1 MSSNY
6 SSPIISTKNQN
17 TETKPTLFSPLDS
30 VATQQKQ
37 QHQQISPSFSSE
49 SENIN
54 KPTQIKTSPSNF
66 EQKQKN
72 FFSCSI
78 AAPSSPPTLKSTKA
92 VSPIESHQQRPL
104 VASNRKTCQSL
115 TTQKQ
120 SSTSSEMFLAADPI
134 LMDLQK
140 AKTNNKRKREDGVQP
155 LANIKRDKKQN
166 SETTSEEPEARC
178 IVNKTSFSSLGRIP
192 KIEKSEPPPIT
203 ARSDPNVS
211 ILPLTI
217 NTKIPKSEELEKA
230 EVVDK
235 HSPRFNEDTE
245 NNSKSK
251 KNNNNTLLTTST
263 INGINEKNVQQRTKR
278 DTSSIRQ
285 KNQRK
290 TFKLPKISEKFRK
303 YINVERHANGGASL
317 LRCDWRKLQHNLSS
331 QERQQF
337 AEQFISLGFF
347 EIEKVPLF
355 VICIVDNAM
364 EYLENILEFLGTK
377 YPKLPVK
384 MGSLHNK
391 QLVETLKMGEYY
403 ERVMA
408 TYSYGT
414 YRCGPLNNIT
424 LVGRKQEECG
434 EYFEH
439 ILERLEECP
448 FLRLLLPWSE
458 NSVKSFW
465 KPNDS
470 DDGPIY
476 WCRPGEQLIR
486 TDDLSKANQQQQ
498 QRRASTSLKYQHHK
512 TMPLKALERRETLF
526 EDRTPC
532 HVDSVVEED
541 TGERSETGA
550 VGILQSIDCHKLPN
564 GIDNQEKQ
572 QRIVKE
578 VTCFH
583 GADFDRLVEILQ
595 LDIYEPPMSQCVQW
609 VEEAKLNS
617 LRREGI
623 RYAKFSLRENCV
635 YFLPRKIIHQFR
647 TISACGSIAWH
658 IRLKQYYD
666 KKDQDKKLSSNV

>member
-6 SSPIISTKNQN
+6 SSPIISSKNQP
-17 TETKPTLFSPLDS
+17 TENQSKPTLFSPLDS

-37 QHQQISPSFSSE
+37 QQISPSFSFE
-49 SENIN
+49 SENIS
-54 KPTQIKTSPSNF
+54 KPSQIKTSPSNF

-72 FFSCSI
+72 FFSCSTL
-78 AAPSSPPTLKSTKA
+78 PSSPSVLKTAKA
-92 VSPIESHQQRPL
+92 LSPIESHQQKPL
-104 VASNRKTCQSL
+104 VASNRKTCQPL
-115 TTQKQ
+115 ATQKQ

-140 AKTNNKRKREDGVQP
+140 AKTKRKREDGLQP

-166 SETTSEEPEARC
+166 PETTTEEPEARC
-178 IVNKTSFSSLGRIP
+178 GVNKASFTSFGRIP
-192 KIEKSEPPPIT
+192 KIEKSEPT
-203 ARSDPNVS
+203 VSTNRSDTNVN

-217 NTKIPKSEELEKA
+217 NTKIPKAEEIEKG
-230 EVVDK
+230 ESVDK

-245 NNSKSK
+245 NINSKSQK
-251 KNNNNTLLTTST
+251 NNNTLLTTT
-263 INGINEKNVQQRTKR
+263 INGISEKNVQQRTKR
-278 DTSSIRQ
+278 DTSSSRQ
-285 KNQRK
+285 KNHRK

-303 YINVERHANGGASL
+303 YIDVERHPNGGASL
-317 LRCDWRKLQHNLSS
+317 LRCDWRKLQHDLSS

-337 AEQFISLGFF
+337 AEQFISLGFS

-424 LVGRKQEECG
+424 L
-434 EYFEH
+434 H

-498 QRRASTSLKYQHHK
+498 QRRASTSLKHQHHK

-550 VGILQSIDCHKLPN
+550 VGILQSIDCHKSPN
-564 GIDNQEKQ
+564 GIDQQKQ

-647 TISACGSIAWH
+647 TVSACGSIAWH

-666 KKDQDKKLSSNV
+666 KKDQDKKVSPNR

>member
-1 MSSNY
+1 ML
-6 SSPIISTKNQN
+6 K
-17 TETKPTLFSPLDS
+17 LMLSPLL
-30 VATQQKQ
+30 QK
-37 QHQQISPSFSSE
+37 IL
-49 SENIN
+49 
-54 KPTQIKTSPSNF
+54 
-66 EQKQKN
+66 KQK
-72 FFSCSI
+72 I
-78 AAPSSPPTLKSTKA
+78 TLK
-92 VSPIESHQQRPL
+92 IRCLPL
-104 VASNRKTCQSL
+104 VAFQRLKNLKLLQQLLQQKVVQLTVFQLYLLTLKYTKKEKIL
-115 TTQKQ
+115 TTILLDLKKILRTTAKIKKILIQLLMELIKTDFNGQK
-120 SSTSSEMFLAADPI
+120 
-134 LMDLQK
+134 
-140 AKTNNKRKREDGVQP
+140 G
-155 LANIKRDKKQN
+155 
-166 SETTSEEPEARC
+166 
-178 IVNKTSFSSLGRIP
+178 
-192 KIEKSEPPPIT
+192 
-203 ARSDPNVS
+203 
-211 ILPLTI
+211 
-217 NTKIPKSEELEKA
+217 KIPTYVKKTKEK
-230 EVVDK
+230 
-235 HSPRFNEDTE
+235 PF
-245 NNSKSK
+245 
-251 KNNNNTLLTTST
+251 
-263 INGINEKNVQQRTKR
+263 Q
-278 DTSSIRQ
+278 
-285 KNQRK
+285 
-290 TFKLPKISEKFRK
+290 LPKISEKFRK
-303 YINVERHANGGASL
+303 YIDVERHPNGGASL

-347 EIEKVPLF
+347 EVEKVPLF

-403 ERVMA
+403 EKVMA

-424 LVGRKQEECG
+424 L
-434 EYFEH
+434 H

-486 TDDLSKANQQQQ
+486 TDDLSKTNQQQ
-498 QRRASTSLKYQHHK
+498 QRRSSTSLKHSQYHK
-512 TMPLKALERRETLF
+512 IMPIKALERREMLF

-550 VGILQSIDCHKLPN
+550 VGILQSIDCHKA
-564 GIDNQEKQ
+564 GSTQQKQ

-583 GADFDRLVEILQ
+583 GGDFDRLVEILQ
-595 LDIYEPPMSQCVQW
+595 LDVYEPPMSQCVQW

-635 YFLPRKIIHQFR
+635 YFLPRRIIHQFR
-647 TISACGSIAWH
+647 TVSACGSIAWH

-666 KKDQDKKLSSNV
+666 KEDQDK